1 MGARTLKAQD
11 TLSQAIAVSASIAAG
26 CRTAN
31 DLARSSNAFLP
42 RVLLLVVELD
52 NHGDSLARGDHDLG
66 RVLDLQPLFW

>member
-11 TLSQAIAVSASIAAG
+11 TLSKAIAVSASIAAG

-42 RVLLLVVELD
+42 RVLLLSVR